1 VPAGAG
7 GFSGDLDVN
16 PKTENSLIKIFLRLA
31 LAALVALSAGSQLA
45 CSGSETNAEEAN
57 AGSEDSQEK
66 TGKGEKGDETEEPKA
81 VPVEVVALDRGAI
94 EETLRYSTNLEAE
107 DEVAVFAESSRRVVE
122 LRVEEG
128 RRVAK
133 GQVLLRLQDDEQR
146 TTLAKVQSQYDN
158 AAREYERQT
167 RLHGQELIS
176 EQAFNDATY
185 ELEQLA
191 LALEEAERALSYTEV
206 KAPISGTVTE
216 RLVNLGDFVNVNQ
229 KLFHI
234 VDFGSLVARVFVPE
248 KELRRIAAGQRA
260 RVTATALGD
269 AAIAGTI
276 DRLSPVVDP
285 HSGTVKVTVDVPPA
299 GGLRPGLY
307 VDVELVTAVRDDALL
322 VPKRALVYDQDQV
335 YVYRIGDGMKA
346 ERVLLEPLLEDK
358 NHIEPA
364 GGVASGD
371 RVVVAGQA
379 GLKDGVEVR
388 LVGAGETTAGTNG
401 RLEEPAPAAEPAK

>member
-1 VPAGAG
+1 
-7 GFSGDLDVN
+7 VN
-16 PKTENSLIKIFLRLA
+16 PKSNDTLTKIFLRLA
-31 LAALVALSAGSQLA
+31 PAVLAALVALTAGSQLA

-57 AGSEDSQEK
+57 PGSEEAEK
-66 TGKGEKGDETEEPKA
+66 KAEKGKDGEQAEAPKA
-81 VPVEVVALDRGAI
+81 VPVEVVALGRGAI

-358 NHIEPA
+358 SHIEPA

>member
-1 VPAGAG
+1 
-7 GFSGDLDVN
+7 VN
-16 PKTENSLIKIFLRLA
+16 PKTENSLMKMILRLA
-31 LAALVALSAGSQLA
+31 LAALVALPAGSQLA
-45 CSGSETNAEEAN
+45 CSGSETNAEETN
-57 AGSEDSQEK
+57 PGSGDAEK
-66 TGKGEKGDETEEPKA
+66 KAEKDKKDENGEKAEEPKA
-81 VPVEVVALDRGAI
+81 VPVEVVALGRGPI

-146 TTLAKVQSQYDN
+146 TTLAKAQSQYDN
-158 AAREYERQT
+158 ASREYERQK

-206 KAPISGTVTE
+206 KAPISGTITE

-234 VDFGSLVARVFVPE
+234 VDFDSLVARVFVPE
-248 KELRRIAAGQRA
+248 KELRRIEPGQRT
-260 RVTATALGD
+260 RVTAPALGGE
-269 AAIAGTI
+269 AIAGTI

-307 VDVELVTAVRDDALL
+307 VDVELITAVRDDALL

-335 YVYRIGDGMKA
+335 YVYRIGDAMKA

-358 NHIEPA
+358 SHVEPE
-364 GGVASGD
+364 GGVAPGD
-371 RVVVAGQA
+371 RIVIAGQA